1 MSTAVTLEN
10 CANCE
15 TPLSGHYCSNCGQEA
30 VLHHASTRE
39 FLHEFVGHYVALE
52 GKLWGSL
59 VRLLFRPGM
68 LTNEYI
74 RGRRVRFVQPLRLYL
89 SFSLLFFA
97 LLKFGGHGIENGG
110 DETDEP
116 TGAPAAVVE
125 QAAKQTSA
133 LDKLNVSI
141 PAKDDSAAAAEAAIA
156 AMEKDQDAESR
167 ARDKA
172 ARVAARTAAREA
184 AKEAAKPAPA
194 APASVSEPGEHES
207 SAHKKANDEV
217 DQWLDEK
224 GWQTLRHKW
233 QGLQGMSREQQK
245 AALQAG
251 FYHYAPYA
259 IFCLMPVFALFL
271 KILYIGSGRRFGE
284 HVLFALHTNAFA
296 FLIFSLMLVIRVGVV
311 DFALWCWLLG
321 YLPWAMRRVY
331 HSSRAGTLVRW
342 SVLMFFYSIAVAVAL
357 GLAGALGAM
366 TAH

>member
-1 MSTAVTLEN
+1 MSTAAAPEN

-15 TPLSGHYCSNCGQEA
+15 TPLGGHYCSNCGQEA

-97 LLKFGGHGIENGG
+97 LLKFGGHGVEIGEDDK
-110 DETDEP
+110 DET
-116 TGAPAAVVE
+116 PAAQTAIVD
-125 QAAKQTSA
+125 QAVKHTRQ
-133 LDKLNVSI
+133 LDRLKLNT
-141 PAKDDSAAAAEAAIA
+141 PEETAGAAAAEAAIA
-156 AMEKDQDAESR
+156 EMQ
-167 ARDKA
+167 
-172 ARVAARTAAREA
+172 
-184 AKEAAKPAPA
+184 KEQKVEQRIGKQSAKPAPA
-194 APASVSEPGEHES
+194 APASVSEPAPHDS
-207 SAHKKANDEV
+207 SARQAARDEV
-217 DQWLDEK
+217 DQWLEQR
-224 GWQTLRHKW
+224 GWEALRHKW
-233 QGLQGMSREQQK
+233 HALNSMSSEQQK

-259 IFCLMPVFALFL
+259 IFCLMPVFALYL
-271 KILYIGSGRRFGE
+271 KILYMGSGRRFGE

-296 FLIFSLMLVIRVGVV
+296 FLIFSLMLVIRVGLI
-311 DFALWCWLLG
+311 DFVLWCWLLG

-331 HSSRAGTLVRW
+331 HSSRAGTLLRW
-342 SVLMFFYSIAVAVAL
+342 SVLMFFYMISIGVAL
-357 GLAGALGAM
+357 GLAGALGAV

>member
-1 MSTAVTLEN
+1 MSTAAAPEN

-15 TPLSGHYCSNCGQEA
+15 TPLGGHYCSNCGQEA

-59 VRLLFRPGM
+59 VRLLFRPGL

-97 LLKFGGHGIENGG
+97 LLKFGGHGAEMGEDDK
-110 DETDEP
+110 DET
-116 TGAPAAVVE
+116 PAAQTAVVE
-125 QAAKQTSA
+125 QTVKQTVKQAGA
-133 LDKLNVSI
+133 LERLKLNS
-141 PAKDDSAAAAEAAIA
+141 PEEAAGATAAEAAIA
-156 AMEKDQDAESR
+156 EMQKDQKAVAR
-167 ARDKA
+167 APDTSAKDKPQA
-172 ARVAARTAAREA
+172 APP
-184 AKEAAKPAPA
+184 AAKPAPA
-194 APASVSEPGEHES
+194 APHSVSEPEEKDN
-207 SAHKKANDEV
+207 ADRHKARDDV
-217 DQWLDEK
+217 DQWLEKK
-224 GWQTLRHKW
+224 GWDKLRHKW
-233 QGLQGMSREQQK
+233 DGLNNMSSEQQK

-259 IFCLMPVFALFL
+259 IFCLMPVFALYL
-271 KILYIGSGRRFGE
+271 KILYMGSGRRFGE

-296 FLIFSLMLVIRVGVV
+296 FLIFSLMLVIRVGLI
-311 DFALWCWLLG
+311 DFVLWCWLLG

-331 HSSRAGTLVRW
+331 HSSRAGTLLRW
-342 SVLMFFYSIAVAVAL
+342 SVLMFFYMISIAVAL
-357 GLAGALGAM
+357 GLAGALGAV

>member
-1 MSTAVTLEN
+1 MSTAAALEN

-15 TPLSGHYCSNCGQEA
+15 TPLGGHYCSHCGQEA

-59 VRLLFRPGM
+59 VRLLFRPGL

-97 LLKFGGHGIENGG
+97 LLKFGGHGVEVG
-110 DETDEP
+110 DDDKEET
-116 TGAPAAVVE
+116 PAAQMAMVD
-125 QAAKQTSA
+125 QAVKHTRQ
-133 LDKLNVSI
+133 LDRLKLNTPEATAGS
-141 PAKDDSAAAAEAAIA
+141 AAAEAAIA
-156 AMEKDQDAESR
+156 EMQKEQKALAQAPDASAKDQA
-167 ARDKA
+167 KA
-172 ARVAARTAAREA
+172 AP
-184 AKEAAKPAPA
+184 AKPAPVKPA
-194 APASVSEPGEHES
+194 PATPASVSEPEEKDH
-207 SAHKKANDEV
+207 ADRHKASDDVDE
-217 DQWLDEK
+217 WLAQR
-224 GWQTLRHKW
+224 GWDTLRHKW
-233 QGLQGMSREQQK
+233 NAIQNMSNEQQK

-259 IFCLMPVFALFL
+259 IFCLMPVFALYL
-271 KILYIGSGRRFGE
+271 KILYMGSGRRFGE

-296 FLIFSLMLVIRVGVV
+296 FLIFSLMLVIRVGLV
-311 DFALWCWLLG
+311 DFVLWCWLLG

-331 HSSRAGTLVRW
+331 HSSRAGTLLRW
-342 SVLMFFYSIAVAVAL
+342 SVLMFFYMISVSVAL
-357 GLAGALGAM
+357 GLAGVLGAV

>member
-1 MSTAVTLEN
+1 
-10 CANCE
+10 
-15 TPLSGHYCSNCGQEA
+15 
-30 VLHHASTRE
+30 
-39 FLHEFVGHYVALE
+39 
-52 GKLWGSL
+52 
-59 VRLLFRPGM
+59 
-68 LTNEYI
+68 
-74 RGRRVRFVQPLRLYL
+74 
-89 SFSLLFFA
+89 
-97 LLKFGGHGIENGG
+97 
-110 DETDEP
+110 
-116 TGAPAAVVE
+116 
-125 QAAKQTSA
+125 
-133 LDKLNVSI
+133 
-141 PAKDDSAAAAEAAIA
+141 
-156 AMEKDQDAESR
+156 MEKDEDVESR

-172 ARVAARTAAREA
+172 ARVAARIAARAA
-184 AKEAAKPAPA
+184 AKEAAKPAPSE
-194 APASVSEPGEHES
+194 PASVSEPVEHES
-207 SAHKKANDEV
+207 SAHSKARDEV

-233 QGLQGMSREQQK
+233 QGLNSMSREQQK

-259 IFCLMPVFALFL
+259 IFCLMPIFALYL

-296 FLIFSLMLVIRVGVV
+296 FLIFSLMLVIKVGVV

-342 SVLMFFYSIAVAVAL
+342 SVLMFFYSISVAVAL

>member
-1 MSTAVTLEN
+1 MSTAAAPEN

-15 TPLSGHYCSNCGQEA
+15 TPLGGHYCSNCGQEA

-97 LLKFGGHGIENGG
+97 LLKFGGHGAEIG
-110 DETDEP
+110 DDDKEETQAAQ
-116 TGAPAAVVE
+116 TAVVE
-125 QAAKQTSA
+125 QAVKQTVKQAGA
-133 LDKLNVSI
+133 LERLKLST
-141 PAKDDSAAAAEAAIA
+141 PEEAAGAATAEAAIA
-156 AMEKDQDAESR
+156 EMQKDQKAVAR
-167 ARDKA
+167 APDTSAKDKA
-172 ARVAARTAAREA
+172 QAAPP
-184 AKEAAKPAPA
+184 AAKPAPA
-194 APASVSEPGEHES
+194 KPESVSEPEEKDN
-207 SAHKKANDEV
+207 ADRHKASDDV
-217 DQWLDEK
+217 DQWLAEK
-224 GWQTLRHKW
+224 GWDTLRHKW
-233 QGLQGMSREQQK
+233 NAIQHMSNEEQK
-245 AALQAG
+245 AALKAG

-259 IFCLMPVFALFL
+259 IFCLMPVFALYL

-296 FLIFSLMLVIRVGVV
+296 FLIFSLMLVIRVGLI
-311 DFALWCWLLG
+311 DFVLWCWLLG

-331 HSSRAGTLVRW
+331 HSSRAGTLLRW
-342 SVLMFFYSIAVAVAL
+342 SVLMFFYMISVAVAL
-357 GLAGALGAM
+357 GLAGVLGAV